1 MASIEERLAALEER
15 LGMESGLRASMDSDL
30 ASINSKLSAQH
41 HLIQA
46 LSITQADHTETL
58 RHITE
63 TLTEH
68 SHALQELRDGQHE
81 IIGLLNTL
89 IQGNGEEESE

>member
-15 LGMESGLRASMDSDL
+15 LGMESGLRASMDTDL

-46 LSITQADHTETL
+46 LSITQGEHTGTLAQVRETQVEHTASLRQIIDMLETL
-58 RHITE
+58 IR
-63 TLTEH
+63 
-68 SHALQELRDGQHE
+68 
-81 IIGLLNTL
+81 
-89 IQGNGEEESE
+89 GNSEEGDQL